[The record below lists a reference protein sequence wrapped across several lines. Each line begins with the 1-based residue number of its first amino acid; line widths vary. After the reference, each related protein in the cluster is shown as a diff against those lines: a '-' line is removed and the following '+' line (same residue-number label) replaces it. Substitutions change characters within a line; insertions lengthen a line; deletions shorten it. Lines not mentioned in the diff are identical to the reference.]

1 MFARFQCDHAE
12 VQPDVVTYS
21 ATFTGWI
28 HNFVSALNHLQ
39 PDSGGFS
46 KKTHNHVMR
55 KWASLWC
62 ALNDRSLLILIAVS
76 MAIVFVARAPDLRV
90 NTTLVTSIGLYRE
103 MPLSRYLLMMPVG
116 GRPQTVP
123 FEVRR

>member
-46 KKTHNHVMR
+46 KKTDNHVMR
-55 KWASLWC
+55 KWVSLSC
-62 ALNDRSLLILIAVS
+62 LLNDQSALVLTAVS
-76 MAIVFVARAPDLRV
+76 VAIVFMARAIDLRV
-90 NTTLVTSIGLYRE
+90 NATL
-103 MPLSRYLLMMPVG
+103 LSRHG
-116 GRPQTVP
+116 AG
-123 FEVRR
+123 E